1 MQQPDET
8 PGQPEARHS
17 ETYPE
22 RPAQREDSVRR
33 SQHREAFNAGECGD
47 PIWECE
53 AADGEMRENPA
64 YDPHAAEP
72 RQSTPDAG
80 GQGWRIIDLVERR
93 ERRD

>member
-22 RPAQREDSVRR
+22 RAAAPGPQGRG
-33 SQHREAFNAGECGD
+33 REAFSAGECGD
-47 PIWECE
+47 AIWECE
-53 AADGEMRENPA
+53 AADGEMREDA
-64 YDPHAAEP
+64 GFDPHAARP
-72 RQSTPDAG
+72 RQSEAESG

-93 ERRD
+93 ERRE

>member
-17 ETYPE
+17 EAYPE
-22 RPAQREDSVRR
+22 RAPDPAPRAR
-33 SQHREAFNAGECGD
+33 SCEAFNAGECGD

-53 AADGEMRENPA
+53 AADGEMREDPA
-64 YDPHAAEP
+64 YDPHAAEQQQRMP
-72 RQSTPDAG
+72 QGD

-93 ERRD
+93 ERRE

>member
-22 RPAQREDSVRR
+22 RAPAPAPRARA
-33 SQHREAFNAGECGD
+33 REAFNAGECGD

-64 YDPHAAEP
+64 CDPHAAEP
-72 RQSTPDAG
+72 RQSAPEAG

-93 ERRD
+93 ERRE